1 MPRTRTANQM
11 FYNNKEKGGD
21 NNKAAQ
27 QSNSKTRASVA
38 LSINNL
44 SVSPVLS
51 VQQAQSSS
59 VQHIRHKGSIF
70 TRSVVSK
77 IELWNYA
84 KTDILEC
91 NAQPVLYIIIRGNV
105 FSC

>member
-1 MPRTRTANQM
+1 MPRTKTANQM

-27 QSNSKTRASVA
+27 QSNSETRASLP
-38 LSINNL
+38 LSINYL
-44 SVSPVLS
+44 SLSPVLS
-51 VQQAQSSS
+51 VQQAQLSS
-59 VQHIRHKGSIF
+59 VQHIHHKGSIF

-77 IELWNYA
+77 IKLGNYM

-91 NAQPVLYIIIRGNV
+91 NAQPLLYIIVQGKV
-105 FSC
+105 FSF